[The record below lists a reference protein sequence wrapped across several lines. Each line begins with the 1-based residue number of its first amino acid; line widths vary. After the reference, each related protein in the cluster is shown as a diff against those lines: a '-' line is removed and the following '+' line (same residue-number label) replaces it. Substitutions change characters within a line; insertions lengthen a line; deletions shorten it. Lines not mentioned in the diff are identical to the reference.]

1 MKRMNVVLVAV
12 TTIFAA
18 AGSGTVFSQDH
29 KAPRIEIKEER
40 FDFGKVTQGEQAVHV
55 FDIRNAGNDVL
66 EVQKVQTS

>member
-12 TTIFAA
+12 TTIFAF
-18 AGSGTVFSQDH
+18 AGNVAVFSQDH

-40 FDFGKVTQGEQAVHV
+40 FDFGKVAPGEQAVHV
-55 FDIRNAGNDVL
+55 FEIRNAGNDVL

>member
-1 MKRMNVVLVAV
+1 MKRMNVVLAAV
-12 TTIFAA
+12 TTIFAV
-18 AGSGTVFSQDH
+18 AGSGTVFSQDL

-55 FDIRNAGNDVL
+55 FEIRNAWNDVL